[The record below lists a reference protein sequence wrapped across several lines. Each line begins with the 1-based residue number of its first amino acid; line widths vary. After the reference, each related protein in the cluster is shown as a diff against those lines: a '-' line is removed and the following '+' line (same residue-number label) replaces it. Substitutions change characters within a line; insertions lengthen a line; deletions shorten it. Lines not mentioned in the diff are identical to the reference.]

1 MKLDKLLKRLK
12 RDLAASPQK
21 AGALGLM
28 ILVALYFWAPLVM
41 KATKGKAKPGAVAV
55 SQVILADDPVLA
67 KAAPHAA
74 TDSTRWDRVRLALA
88 NDQLLTPAAHHVS
101 WTNPFSR
108 LREQAKP
115 DESETAAESAAMAAT
130 QQPKTITPEPALNK
144 EQLAGVMVSSILIGK
159 REAAAVIS
167 GTVYRVG
174 DKLILGAEN
183 AKSAIELLIVS
194 IDELGVD
201 LKHQDKSYRI
211 ERSRPKLSPGDHVRQ
226 E

>member
-41 KATKGKAKPGAVAV
+41 KATKGKTKSGVVAP
-55 SQVILADDPVLA
+55 SQIILTDDPVLA

-74 TDSTRWDRVRLALA
+74 TDSSRWERVRLALA
-88 NDQLLTPAAHHVS
+88 SDQMMAPAEHHVS

-108 LREQAKP
+108 LREQAKM
-115 DESETAAESAAMAAT
+115 EEEQTTT
-130 QQPKTITPEPALNK
+130 QQTTVQTIKPVIPDSVLSK
-144 EQLAGVMVSSILIGK
+144 EQLAGVTLSSILISK
-159 REAAAVIS
+159 RDAAAVIR
-167 GTVYRVG
+167 GTVYRVN
-174 DKLILGAEN
+174 DTLALGGEDGQPAL
-183 AKSAIELLIVS
+183 ELLIVG

-201 LKHQDKSYRI
+201 LKHQDKTYRI
-211 ERSRPKLSPGDHVRQ
+211 ERSRPKLSPGDHLRQ